1 MLALTR
7 KKDEAII
14 IGGNIEIKILDVQ
27 GDKVKLGISAPK
39 EVNIYREEL
48 YAQIKISNKDASA
61 SNEDILKALKNLIK
75 NNKKI

>member
-14 IGGNIEIKILDVQ
+14 INGNIEIRILDVQ

-39 EVNIYREEL
+39 EVTIYREEL
-48 YAQIKISNKDASA
+48 YAQIKESNQDATENSEKVLNNLKD
-61 SNEDILKALKNLIK
+61 LIK
-75 NNKKI
+75 

>member
-14 IGGNIEIKILDVQ
+14 INGNIEIRILDVQ

-39 EVNIYREEL
+39 EVTIYREEL
-48 YAQIKISNKDASA
+48 YAQIKESNQDATKNSEQVLNNLKD
-61 SNEDILKALKNLIK
+61 LIK
-75 NNKKI
+75 

>member
-14 IGGNIEIKILDVQ
+14 INGNIEIRILDVQ

-39 EVNIYREEL
+39 EVTIYRDEL
-48 YAQIKISNKDASA
+48 YAQIKESNQDAA
-61 SNEDILKALKNLIK
+61 GGNEQALNTLKGLIK
-75 NNKKI
+75 

>member
-14 IGGNIEIKILDVQ
+14 INGNIEIRILDVQ

-39 EVNIYREEL
+39 EVTIYREEL
-48 YAQIKISNKDASA
+48 YAQIKESNQDATENSEKVLNTLKD
-61 SNEDILKALKNLIK
+61 LIK
-75 NNKKI
+75 